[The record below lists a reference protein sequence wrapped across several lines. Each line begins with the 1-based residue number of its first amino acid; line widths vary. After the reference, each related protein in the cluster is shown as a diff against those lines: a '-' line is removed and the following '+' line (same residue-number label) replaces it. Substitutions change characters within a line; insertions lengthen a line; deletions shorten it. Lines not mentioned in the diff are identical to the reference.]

1 MWPSKDLFKEI
12 KMLQLISKYSEKR
25 YDSKNKCVGGH
36 NYEILIFRSS
46 VTLPF
51 ICVSTSRDTEID
63 CSISDDQS
71 EYHLKFNK
79 EFELHDD
86 IEVLSRLGLTDAAGA
101 EELLPNKLRHFLHN
115 TSKSASSTTGAATS
129 GASVSISESSK
140 TWSKK
145 ENDPSQEIVI
155 LTQNEN
161 PPDDAIE
168 LIQMD
173 TPTSQ
178 QQQNATH
185 VTTTTSSSTEVP
197 NTIIKSEKN
206 SSVSRS
212 LSFDYKMA

>member
-1 MWPSKDLFKEI
+1 M
-12 KMLQLISKYSEKR
+12 
-25 YDSKNKCVGGH
+25 
-36 NYEILIFRSS
+36 
-46 VTLPF
+46 
-51 ICVSTSRDTEID
+51 
-63 CSISDDQS
+63 
-71 EYHLKFNK
+71 KFNK

-115 TSKSASSTTGAATS
+115 TSKSASSTTGVATS

>member
-1 MWPSKDLFKEI
+1 MLFLI
-12 KMLQLISKYSEKR
+12 KIHVLFFFY
-25 YDSKNKCVGGH
+25 
-36 NYEILIFRSS
+36 FRSS

-115 TSKSASSTTGAATS
+115 TSKSVSASNSTTTGTS
-129 GASVSISESSK
+129 GASVPSSISESSK
-140 TWSKK
+140 NWSKK

-178 QQQNATH
+178 QQNPTH
-185 VTTTTSSSTEVP
+185 VTTTTSSAEVP
-197 NTIIKSEKN
+197 NTIIKTEKN

>member
-1 MWPSKDLFKEI
+1 MYQNSK
-12 KMLQLISKYSEKR
+12 KY
-25 YDSKNKCVGGH
+25 NCVGVSSNKNLK
-36 NYEILIFRSS
+36 NYWLLSINFYFRSS

-101 EELLPNKLRHFLHN
+101 EELLPNKLRHFLQN
-115 TSKSASSTTGAATS
+115 TSKSVNSVSTS
-129 GASVSISESSK
+129 GTTTTAAGSVQNSISDSSK
-140 TWSKK
+140 PSWTKK
-145 ENDPSQEIVI
+145 ETDTSQEIVI
-155 LTQNEN
+155 LTQNDN

-178 QQQNATH
+178 GQPTATH
-185 VTTTTSSSTEVP
+185 VTTTTSAEVP
-197 NTIIKSEKN
+197 NTIIKTEKN

>member
-1 MWPSKDLFKEI
+1 M
-12 KMLQLISKYSEKR
+12 KY
-25 YDSKNKCVGGH
+25 YFF
-36 NYEILIFRSS
+36 YFRSS

-115 TSKSASSTTGAATS
+115 TSKSVSTSSTTGTTS
-129 GASVSISESSK
+129 GASVSSSISESSK

-178 QQQNATH
+178 QQNATH
-185 VTTTTSSSTEVP
+185 VTTTTSSTEVP

>member
-1 MWPSKDLFKEI
+1 MSINF
-12 KMLQLISKYSEKR
+12 Y
-25 YDSKNKCVGGH
+25 
-36 NYEILIFRSS
+36 FRSS

-101 EELLPNKLRHFLHN
+101 EELLPNKLRHFLQN
-115 TSKSASSTTGAATS
+115 TSKSVNSTGGTTTTTG
-129 GASVSISESSK
+129 GSVQNSISDSSK
-140 TWSKK
+140 TTWTKK
-145 ENDPSQEIVI
+145 ETDTSQEIVI
-155 LTQNEN
+155 LTQNDN

-173 TPTSQ
+173 TPTSLGQ
-178 QQQNATH
+178 PTATH
-185 VTTTTSSSTEVP
+185 VTTTTSAEVP
-197 NTIIKSEKN
+197 NTIIKTEKN

>member
-1 MWPSKDLFKEI
+1 M
-12 KMLQLISKYSEKR
+12 
-25 YDSKNKCVGGH
+25 
-36 NYEILIFRSS
+36 
-46 VTLPF
+46 
-51 ICVSTSRDTEID
+51 
-63 CSISDDQS
+63 
-71 EYHLKFNK
+71 KFNK

-115 TSKSASSTTGAATS
+115 TSKSASSTTGVAATS
-129 GASVSISESSK
+129 GASVSESSK

-145 ENDPSQEIVI
+145 ENDPSQEIVF
-155 LTQNEN
+155 LTQNHEN

>member
-1 MWPSKDLFKEI
+1 
-12 KMLQLISKYSEKR
+12 MLQLTSKYSEKR
-25 YDSKNKCVGGH
+25 YDSKYKCVGWH
-36 NYEILIFRSS
+36 NYEILFFYFRSS

-115 TSKSASSTTGAATS
+115 TSKSVSTSSTTGTTS
-129 GASVSISESSK
+129 GASVSSSISESSK

-178 QQQNATH
+178 QQNATH
-185 VTTTTSSSTEVP
+185 VTTTTSSTEVP

>member
-1 MWPSKDLFKEI
+1 M
-12 KMLQLISKYSEKR
+12 KY
-25 YDSKNKCVGGH
+25 Y
-36 NYEILIFRSS
+36 YFRSS

-115 TSKSASSTTGAATS
+115 TSKSVSTSSSTTTGAATS
-129 GASVSISESSK
+129 GASVSSSISESSK

-178 QQQNATH
+178 QQQQNATH
-185 VTTTTSSSTEVP
+185 VTTTTSSTEVP

>member
-1 MWPSKDLFKEI
+1 MSSGAKCIWMNFFDPHTLF
-12 KMLQLISKYSEKR
+12 Y
-25 YDSKNKCVGGH
+25 
-36 NYEILIFRSS
+36 FRSS
-46 VTLPF
+46 VSLPF

-115 TSKSASSTTGAATS
+115 TSKSVSATPTTTTTTTS
-129 GASVSISESSK
+129 GASGVVSSSISESSK

-178 QQQNATH
+178 QQNPNH
-185 VTTTTSSSTEVP
+185 VTTTTSSAEVP
-197 NTIIKSEKN
+197 IIKSEKN

>member
-1 MWPSKDLFKEI
+1 MNFFIQFSGQKILDLHTIF
-12 KMLQLISKYSEKR
+12 Y
-25 YDSKNKCVGGH
+25 
-36 NYEILIFRSS
+36 FRSS
-46 VTLPF
+46 VSLPF

-115 TSKSASSTTGAATS
+115 TSKSVSATPTTTTTTTS
-129 GASVSISESSK
+129 GASGVVSSSISESSK

-178 QQQNATH
+178 QQNPNH
-185 VTTTTSSSTEVP
+185 VTTTTSSAEVP
-197 NTIIKSEKN
+197 IIKSEKN

>member
-1 MWPSKDLFKEI
+1 MSSGAKCIWMTFFI
-12 KMLQLISKYSEKR
+12 QLSGQK
-25 YDSKNKCVGGH
+25 
-36 NYEILIFRSS
+36 ILHPNFRPPYNILFRSS
-46 VTLPF
+46 VSLPF

-115 TSKSASSTTGAATS
+115 TSKSVSATPTTTTTTS
-129 GASVSISESSK
+129 GASGVVSSSISESSK

-178 QQQNATH
+178 QQNPNH
-185 VTTTTSSSTEVP
+185 VTTTTSSAEVP
-197 NTIIKSEKN
+197 IIKSEKN